1 MNISD
6 LNYLEQMNQ
15 GNDLVGGYYGGYG
28 GDDFDVTTIQEQVS
42 DLNQYASS
50 DAEATAQYG
59 GALADSAAVNTASV
73 SQILA

>member
-6 LNYLEQMNQ
+6 LNYLEQVNQ
-15 GNDLVGGYYGGYG
+15 GNELVGGYYYG

-59 GALADSAAVNTASV
+59 GAVASSVVVNTASV
-73 SQILA
+73 TQILA

>member
-6 LNYLEQMNQ
+6 LNYLEQVNQ
-15 GNDLVGGYYGGYG
+15 ENNLVGGYYYG
-28 GDDFDVTTIQEQVS
+28 GDDFDVTTIQEQFS
-42 DLNQYASS
+42 SLDQYALS

-59 GALADSAAVNTASV
+59 GALAKSAAVNTANV

>member
-6 LNYLEQMNQ
+6 LNYLEQVNP
-15 GNDLVGGYYGGYG
+15 GNDLVGGYYYG

>member
-15 GNDLVGGYYGGYG
+15 ENNVVGGYYY
-28 GDDFDVTTIQEQVS
+28 GDDFDVTTIKEQFS
-42 DLNQYASS
+42 SLDQYALS

-59 GALADSAAVNTASV
+59 GALAKSAAVNTANV